1 MAAAHVIVSPP
12 VIVQA
17 NQSFDG
23 CGRAKVAE
31 RDIIRAGMRCDDLRL
46 TGSGGSNRVMEAE
59 LKRLIMRSPFDIRLP
74 KDVLG
79 TKTDVTIRCTGR
91 VVRKEDSKEK
101 GKSGLACVID
111 EYKFKRGK

>member
-1 MAAAHVIVSPP
+1 LANARTGKRFPLQLPITIQSTTAGKHSGTTANVSAAGVYLEADTKLTIGSP
-12 VIVQA
+12 V
-17 NQSFDG
+17 
-23 CGRAKVAE
+23 R
-31 RDIIRAGMRCDDLRL
+31 
-46 TGSGGSNRVMEAE
+46 
-59 LKRLIMRSPFDIRLP
+59 FDIRLP

-111 EYKFKRGK
+111 EYTFKRGGK